1 MKRKIVLILMVLMAV
16 LILPPHIS
24 GAAADSISGES
35 SPTFRFPSSILVIED
50 EAFEG
55 TAVQQ
60 VILPEGLLSIGER
73 AFENAPF
80 LTDVYIPGTTEYIA
94 DSAFSMTATLTVH
107 GIDGSYAM
115 EWARRNEVPFVVD
128 DIWNGF
134 ALKGKVHHPQHDPIS
149 GFITIVVL
157 LIAFWFIRSCDY
169 ERRSR
174 RPQDRQELNPID
186 YRFP

>member
-1 MKRKIVLILMVLMAV
+1 MKRKSVLIFAALIVF
-16 LILPPHIS
+16 LILPPYFAIAES
-24 GAAADSISGES
+24 LAKDSSR
-35 SPTFRFPSSILVIED
+35 TFRLPSSLMVIED

-60 VILPEGLLSIGER
+60 VVLPEGLLSIGES

-94 DSAFSMTATLTVH
+94 DSAFSMTANLTIH
-107 GIDGSYAM
+107 GIEGSYAM
-115 EWARRNEVPFVVD
+115 EWAQRNEIPFVVD
-128 DIWNGF
+128 DIWNGY
-134 ALKGKVHHPQHDPIS
+134 ALKGKTPHPQETPIS
-149 GFITIVVL
+149 RFVTVIVL

-174 RPQDRQELNPID
+174 RPQDRPELNPID

>member
-1 MKRKIVLILMVLMAV
+1 MKKKSVLIFAALIVF
-16 LILPPHIS
+16 LILPPYFAI
-24 GAAADSISGES
+24 AES
-35 SPTFRFPSSILVIED
+35 LTKDNSRTFILPSSLMVIED
-50 EAFEG
+50 EAFEE

-60 VILPEGLLSIGER
+60 VILPEGLVSIGER
-73 AFENAPF
+73 AFENDAY

-94 DSAFSMTATLTVH
+94 DSAFSMTANLTIH

-128 DIWNGF
+128 DIWNGL
-134 ALKGKVHHPQHDPIS
+134 ALKGKTHHPQHDPIS

-174 RPQDRQELNPID
+174 RPQDRPELNPID